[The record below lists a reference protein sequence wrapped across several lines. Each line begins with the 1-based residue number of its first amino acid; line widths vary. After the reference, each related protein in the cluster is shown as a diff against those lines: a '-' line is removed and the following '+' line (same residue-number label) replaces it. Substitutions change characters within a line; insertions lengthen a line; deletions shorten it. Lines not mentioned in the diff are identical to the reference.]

1 MSLSVYLYFNGN
13 CKEAIE
19 FYSDVFGVADDDRQ
33 ITTYKNASD
42 FGGNP
47 EDADRIIRS
56 SIKVGDMKILMADVA
71 KGSNLRQGNNFA
83 LQFETRDENELRTV
97 YDRLSE
103 GGKVHL
109 PLQDSFFTSLFANLT
124 DKFGI
129 SWQLRLE
136 K

>member
-1 MSLSVYLYFNGN
+1 MSLSVYLYFDGD
-13 CKEAIE
+13 CKEAID
-19 FYSDVFGVADDDRQ
+19 FYADVFGVADEDKQ
-33 ITTYKNASD
+33 VTTYKDASD

-47 EDADRIIRS
+47 EDADRVIRS

-83 LQFETRDENELRTV
+83 LLFDTKDEAELRSV
-97 YDRLSE
+97 YDRLSI